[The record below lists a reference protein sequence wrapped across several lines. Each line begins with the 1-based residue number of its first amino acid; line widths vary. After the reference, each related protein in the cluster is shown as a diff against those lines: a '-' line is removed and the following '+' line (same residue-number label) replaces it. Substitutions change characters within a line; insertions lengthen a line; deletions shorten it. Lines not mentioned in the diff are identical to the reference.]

1 MLKRLPKTRWSQ
13 PCPCSL
19 SCPVLWEAEAAA
31 IGIAARRR
39 QLWRVIH
46 PRLPAAH
53 EWHREGTSLLPVQT
67 GSALMLQPTCVDTSV
82 SDPIHQCQD
91 CPSRTVR
98 GLGLVNLPP
107 WHKELLSVSAG
118 EIVQS
123 SVHENIVILPLSS
136 DFILL
141 NGCVSAVAF
150 LFDQHPCLFCD
161 YEGVKL
167 QTWIRALC
175 STSIPMWI
183 LSFQESGSAGFLPKF
198 CI

>member
-1 MLKRLPKTRWSQ
+1 M
-13 PCPCSL
+13 
-19 SCPVLWEAEAAA
+19 
-31 IGIAARRR
+31 
-39 QLWRVIH
+39 
-46 PRLPAAH
+46 
-53 EWHREGTSLLPVQT
+53 
-67 GSALMLQPTCVDTSV
+67 
-82 SDPIHQCQD
+82 
-91 CPSRTVR
+91 
-98 GLGLVNLPP
+98 
-107 WHKELLSVSAG
+107 LSVSAG

-150 LFDQHPCLFCD
+150 LFDQHPSLFCD
-161 YEGVKL
+161 YEDVKL

-175 STSIPMWI
+175 STSIPMWT